1 MERSIRAYASGARTK
16 GRRRVSMTS
25 WADNTRTWLTWRPPR
40 PARPFLTGELIYS
53 FYRSPV
59 TVAAFLVIVVFSLIA
74 VLAPWLAPHN
84 TFDVSTLDLTH
95 AFRPPAWIEGGDWSY
110 PLGTDN
116 QGRDVLSSIMFGARI
131 SLVVGFASIM
141 LAALIGIAVGLI
153 SGYAGGWLDTVLMRI
168 ADVQLSFPTI
178 LFVLLIDGLIRAVL
192 PRALHDEIAIYVLVV
207 AIGLSNWVQFART
220 VRGSTLV
227 EKNKEY
233 VQAARVIGV
242 RPVTLLLRHIMP
254 NVIEPV
260 LVIAT
265 LGLAVAILTEATLSF
280 LGVGV
285 PPTRPS
291 LGTLIRIG
299 NDFLLSGQ
307 WWMIAFPAAALI
319 LLALSINLVSDWLRE
334 ALNPK
339 LR

>member
-1 MERSIRAYASGARTK
+1 MRMASGAE
-16 GRRRVSMTS
+16 
-25 WADNTRTWLTWRPPR
+25 TRAWLSRRPPR
-40 PARPFLTGELIYS
+40 SARRFLIGDLIYS
-53 FYRSPV
+53 FSRSPV
-59 TVAAFLVIVVFSLIA
+59 TVLAFLIIVAFVLIA
-74 VLAPWLAPHN
+74 LFAPWLAPHN
-84 TFDVSTLDLTH
+84 TFDVSTLDLDQ

-110 PLGTDN
+110 PFGSDN
-116 QGRDVLSSIMFGARI
+116 QGRDLLSTIMFGVRI
-131 SLVVGFASIM
+131 SLIVGFASIA
-141 LAALIGIAVGLI
+141 LAALIGVSVGLI
-153 SGYAGGWLDTVLMRI
+153 SGYIGGWLDSVLMRI

-178 LFVLLIDGLIRAVL
+178 LFVLLIDGLVRAIL
-192 PRALHDEIAIYVLVV
+192 PQALHDEVALYVLVL

-233 VQAARVIGV
+233 VQAARLIGV
-242 RPVTLLLRHIMP
+242 HPIAILLRHIMP

-265 LGLAVAILTEATLSF
+265 LGLAIAILTEATLSF

-291 LGTLIRIG
+291 LGTLIRVG
-299 NDFLLSGQ
+299 NDFLLSGE
-307 WWMIAFPAAALI
+307 WWMIVFPSAALV
-319 LLALSINLVSDWLRE
+319 LLSLSINLVSDWLRE
-334 ALNPK
+334 ALSPK

>member
-1 MERSIRAYASGARTK
+1 MRMA
-16 GRRRVSMTS
+16 S
-25 WADNTRTWLTWRPPR
+25 WADRLPRRPLR
-40 PARPFLTGELIYS
+40 PVRPFLGGDLVYS
-53 FYRSPV
+53 FSRSPV
-59 TVAAFLVIVVFSLIA
+59 SVLAFLIIVAFFLIA
-74 VLAPWLAPHN
+74 LFAPWLAPHD
-84 TFDVSTLDLTH
+84 TFDVSTLDLDQ

-110 PLGTDN
+110 PLGSDN
-116 QGRDVLSSIMFGARI
+116 QGRDVLSTIMFGVRI
-131 SLVVGFASIM
+131 SLVVGFASIA
-141 LAALIGIAVGLI
+141 LAALIGVSVGLI
-153 SGYAGGWLDTVLMRI
+153 SGYIGGWLDSVLMRI

-178 LFVLLIDGLIRAVL
+178 LFVLLIDGLVRAVL
-192 PRALHDEIAIYVLVV
+192 PHALHDELALYVLVL

-242 RPVTLLLRHIMP
+242 HPITILLRHIMP

-265 LGLAVAILTEATLSF
+265 LGLAIAILTEATLSF

-291 LGTLIRIG
+291 LGTLIRVG
-299 NDFLLSGQ
+299 NDFLLSGE
-307 WWMIAFPAAALI
+307 WWMIVFPGAALV

-334 ALNPK
+334 ALSPK

>member
-1 MERSIRAYASGARTK
+1 MASGAETRAWLSRRSPRSA
-16 GRRRVSMTS
+16 GR
-25 WADNTRTWLTWRPPR
+25 
-40 PARPFLTGELIYS
+40 FLTADLIYS
-53 FYRSPV
+53 FSRSPV
-59 TVAAFLVIVVFSLIA
+59 TVLAFLIIVAFVLIA
-74 VLAPWLAPHN
+74 LFAPWLAPHN
-84 TFDVSTLDLTH
+84 TFDVSTLDLDQ

-110 PLGTDN
+110 PFGSDN
-116 QGRDVLSSIMFGARI
+116 QGRDVLSTIMFGVRI
-131 SLVVGFASIM
+131 SLIVGFASIA
-141 LAALIGIAVGLI
+141 LAALIGVSVGLI
-153 SGYAGGWLDTVLMRI
+153 SGYIGGWLDSVLMRI

-178 LFVLLIDGLIRAVL
+178 LFVLLIDGLVRAIL
-192 PRALHDEIAIYVLVV
+192 PQALHDEVALYVLVL

-233 VQAARVIGV
+233 VQAARLIGV
-242 RPVTLLLRHIMP
+242 HPIAILLRHIMP

-265 LGLAVAILTEATLSF
+265 LGLAIAILTEATLSF

-291 LGTLIRIG
+291 LGTLIRVG
-299 NDFLLSGQ
+299 NDFLLSGE
-307 WWMIAFPAAALI
+307 WWMIVFPSAALV
-319 LLALSINLVSDWLRE
+319 LLSLSINLVSDWLRE
-334 ALNPK
+334 ALSPK